1 MSYTQL
7 IYHIVLRTHNS
18 ARTITEEYERELY
31 AYLYTVSVDKGVTV
45 YRIGGM
51 PDHVHL
57 VVGLPPMLMLPRY
70 VQHIK
75 SVSSRWLSQ
84 NPHFPHFERWTRE
97 YGAFTCSYKD
107 RERVIEYVRNQKEHH
122 KTVPFEEEV
131 RRLFEDNGL
140 ADKVQYMMED

>member
-7 IYHIVLRTHNS
+7 LYHIVLRTHNS

-31 AYLYTVSVDKGVTV
+31 AYLYTVSVNMGVTV

-57 VVGLPPMLMLPRY
+57 VVSLPPMQLLPRY
-70 VQHIK
+70 VQHLK

-97 YGAFTCSYKD
+97 YGAFTCSFGD
-107 RERVIEYVRNQKEHH
+107 REKVIEYVRNQKSHH
-122 KTVPFEEEV
+122 KREPFADEI
-131 RRLFEDNGL
+131 RRLFCENGL
-140 ADKVQYMMED
+140 SDKVEYMLAD

>member
-1 MSYTQL
+1 
-7 IYHIVLRTHNS
+7 
-18 ARTITEEYERELY
+18 
-31 AYLYTVSVDKGVTV
+31 
-45 YRIGGM
+45 
-51 PDHVHL
+51 
-57 VVGLPPMLMLPRY
+57 MLMLPRY